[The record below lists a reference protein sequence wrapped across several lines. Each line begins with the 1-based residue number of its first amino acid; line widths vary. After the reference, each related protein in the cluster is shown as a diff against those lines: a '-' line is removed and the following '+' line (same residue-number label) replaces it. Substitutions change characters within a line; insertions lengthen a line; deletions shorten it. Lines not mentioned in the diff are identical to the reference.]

1 MELTN
6 RCRHCDK
13 VAERTEH
20 IAAGCSSLHESANFG
35 RRNKVA
41 NTIHQQIAK
50 NYNLLDRNTAPDSRY
65 KPEPVMES
73 SNMILC
79 RDRSVITDKTIH

>member
-1 MELTN
+1 VEVTN

-13 VAERTEH
+13 VSERTEDV
-20 IAAGCSSLHESANFG
+20 ATGCSSLHESANFW

-41 NTIHQQIAK
+41 NTIHQQIVK
-50 NYNLLDRNTAPDSRY
+50 KYNLLNRNTVPDCSY

-73 SNMILC
+73 STMILC
-79 RDRSVITDKTIH
+79 RDKSVITDRTIN